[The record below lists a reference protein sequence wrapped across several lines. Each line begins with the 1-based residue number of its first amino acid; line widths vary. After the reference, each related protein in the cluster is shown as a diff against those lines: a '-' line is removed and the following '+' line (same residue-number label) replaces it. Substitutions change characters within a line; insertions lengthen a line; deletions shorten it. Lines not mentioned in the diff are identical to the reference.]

1 MRLYA
6 RIVGRRVKLKGQRI
20 NGNAS
25 NPTMHAIECPPGDA
39 MRRGDESLEHRA
51 ARTCIRTCMRRV
63 RPIARFYTSYLR
75 NARKTA
81 RPVWHARPTS
91 LVPILR
97 YHPVFALRAGC
108 GGRDKHAKEPRE
120 RRKFTRKFTRPVS
133 LGSVAF
139 AAPVLFL
146 GPSSGRHHGMPFFGF
161 LFFFH
166 PGSVWMAPPR
176 LSCRSIDLSWTP
188 SA

>member
-1 MRLYA
+1 MRHYA

-63 RPIARFYTSYLR
+63 VRLR
-75 NARKTA
+75 DSILLTCETPGKR
-81 RPVWHARPTS
+81 RVQQVWHARPIS

-120 RRKFTRKFTRPVS
+120 RRKFTRPVY
-133 LGSVAF
+133 LVSVAF
-139 AAPVLFL
+139 AAPVLTFL

>member
-1 MRLYA
+1 MRQ
-6 RIVGRRVKLKGQRI
+6 IPQCMQS
-20 NGNAS
+20 NALL
-25 NPTMHAIECPPGDA
+25 A
-39 MRRGDESLEHRA
+39 MRCDVAMNL
-51 ARTCIRTCMRRV
+51 
-63 RPIARFYTSYLR
+63 L
-75 NARKTA
+75 NTA
-81 RPVWHARPTS
+81 RRGHALGRACDASSDCAILYFLLAKRPETALPVWHARPTS

>member
-1 MRLYA
+1 MRHYA
-6 RIVGRRVKLKGQRI
+6 RIVASKSQEDKRQCVK
-20 NGNAS
+20 S
-25 NPTMHAIECPPGDA
+25 HTMHAIECPPGDA

-63 RPIARFYTSYLR
+63 VRLR
-75 NARKTA
+75 DSILLTCETPGKR
-81 RPVWHARPTS
+81 RVQQVWHARPIS

-120 RRKFTRKFTRPVS
+120 RRKFTRPVY
-133 LGSVAF
+133 LVSVAF
-139 AAPVLFL
+139 AAPVLTFL

>member
-1 MRLYA
+1 MQQ
-6 RIVGRRVKLKGQRI
+6 IPPQC
-20 NGNAS
+20 
-25 NPTMHAIECPPGDA
+25 MQCPPGDA
-39 MRRGDESLEHRA
+39 MRSSDESLEHQA
-51 ARTCIRTCMRRV
+51 ARTCMSSDCAILYSSRRV
-63 RPIARFYTSYLR
+63 LRPTSYTCETPGKR
-75 NARKTA
+75 RVQQ
-81 RPVWHARPTS
+81 VWHARPIS

-120 RRKFTRKFTRPVS
+120 RRKFTRPVY
-133 LGSVAF
+133 LVSVAF
-139 AAPVLFL
+139 AAPVLTFL